1 MLLACS
7 RQDSRSRSHETGR
20 LKVVIHIGTSG
31 WSYNHWA
38 GIVYPRSASS
48 LERLDAYV
56 ARFATVEVNNTFY
69 RWPKESVF
77 ATWRA
82 HAGQLRFLHQG
93 VARVDA
99 VPQAE

>member
-1 MLLACS
+1 MDPFNVA
-7 RQDSRSRSHETGR
+7 
-20 LKVVIHIGTSG
+20 VYIGTSG
-31 WSYNHWA
+31 SSYNHWA
-38 GIVYPRSASS
+38 GIVYPRGASS

-69 RWPKESVF
+69 RWPKETVF

-82 HAGQLRFLHQG
+82 YAGRLRVLPQG
-93 VARVDA
+93 VARADA